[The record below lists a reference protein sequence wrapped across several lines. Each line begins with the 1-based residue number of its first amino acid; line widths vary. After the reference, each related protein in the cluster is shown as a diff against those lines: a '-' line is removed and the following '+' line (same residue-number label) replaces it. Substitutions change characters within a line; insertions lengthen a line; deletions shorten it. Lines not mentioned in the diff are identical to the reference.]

1 MAWAEKGTAPH
12 EARRTQPLLVRV
24 FAVTVLGFRGVDMR
38 VVIVGSGDVGRLL
51 ARRLGER
58 QQVLLVDTREEC
70 LGTPREPEE
79 LGELALTGV
88 TCVHGDGTAK
98 LVLQKLFDPELACAL
113 IATTG
118 SDDSNLEAGRMAR
131 EVGFEPVIA
140 VQEDSES
147 AEAYR
152 EINVTALDRPLLLAE
167 HVERSLKHKGAIV
180 PTGIGLGQ
188 GELVEIRLQAT
199 SPILGRPLK
208 HLAPHRWRVAAIFR
222 DDGILV
228 PTGETILQEGDR
240 VLLVGDPKILPTVI
254 EYLRLGTPQFP
265 RPYGPNV
272 VTLEFGGPDE
282 PVQAEAERL
291 ACGSGAANLVR
302 GLPGAEDNLPNGDD
316 DDPLTAP
323 ACKGDVARST
333 FAVPRLVAADFGER
347 LAQQRPGVV
356 VTRPAPRSVV
366 DRLLGL
372 PGRDAVL
379 CDRVRAPVL
388 FARNKAP
395 YRRILLPVSESEVNI
410 RSAEMAID
418 ISRQLGATLT
428 AMNVDLPQY
437 ISGIPDE
444 ELHVEVVPIRR
455 LCQLYEVQLDYR
467 HRHGN
472 PVRELAAE
480 AENHDLMVVARRFRR
495 RDTYFD
501 PDVALRLARVAPCS
515 VIVLTIQPEA

>member
-1 MAWAEKGTAPH
+1 
-12 EARRTQPLLVRV
+12 
-24 FAVTVLGFRGVDMR
+24 MR
-38 VVIVGSGDVGRLL
+38 VVIVGSGDVGRLV
-51 ARRLGER
+51 AQRLGER
-58 QQVLLVDTREEC
+58 QQVLLVDTRESC
-70 LGTPREPEE
+70 LGTPREPDE
-79 LGELALTGV
+79 LGELPETGI

-98 LVLQKLFDPELACAL
+98 LVLQKLFDVELACAL

-118 SDDSNLEAGRMAR
+118 TDAGNLEAGRMAR

-140 VQEDSES
+140 VQEDS
-147 AEAYR
+147 ANATAYR
-152 EINVTALDRPLLLAE
+152 ETNITALDRPLLLAE
-167 HVERSLKHKGAIV
+167 HVERSLRHKGAIV

-208 HLAPHRWRVAAIFR
+208 RLAPHRWRVAAIFR

-228 PTGETILQEGDR
+228 PTGETILGEGDR
-240 VLLVGDPKILPTVI
+240 VLLVGDPKILPTVV

-265 RPYGPNV
+265 RPYGANI

-282 PVQAEAERL
+282 DVHREAERL

-302 GLPGAEDNLPNGDD
+302 GIPGAEDNLPNGE
-316 DDPLTAP
+316 DDPLTGP
-323 ACKGDVARST
+323 ACKGDVERST
-333 FAVPRLVAADFGER
+333 FSLPRLVATDFSER
-347 LAQQRPGVV
+347 LVKQRPGVV
-356 VTRPAPRSVV
+356 VTRPTPRSVV

-372 PGRDAVL
+372 PGRDTSL
-379 CDRVRAPVL
+379 CNRVRAPVL

-395 YRRILLPVSESEVNI
+395 YRRILLPVSESDVNI

-444 ELHVEVVPIRR
+444 ELHVEVVPIRK
-455 LCQLYEVQLDYR
+455 LCELYEVRLDYR

-472 PVRELAAE
+472 PVREMAAE
-480 AENHDLMVVARRFRR
+480 AANHDLMVVARHHRR

-515 VIVLTIQPEA
+515 VIVLTIESEV